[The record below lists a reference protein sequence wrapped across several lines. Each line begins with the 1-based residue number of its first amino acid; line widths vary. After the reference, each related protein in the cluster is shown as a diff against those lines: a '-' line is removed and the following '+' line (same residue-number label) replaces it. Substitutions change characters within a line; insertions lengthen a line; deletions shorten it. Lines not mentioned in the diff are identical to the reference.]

1 MQNKA
6 TATPL
11 ETLEEK
17 IRIFQ
22 EKMEEIK
29 QDRENTKYYF
39 EGEIKRVVDLL
50 DRDLESLKSKQ
61 IPRLLEELIK
71 KGNECKHKGISEYVK
86 LMDST
91 LNNGIK
97 SAFDNWLVQEEERL
111 NVEYGKIAKRYSEK
125 TNEIIE
131 SILTASSELFDLNI
145 DKLKTEDSISTDSSL
160 YLMTG
165 DPPKFFD
172 LEGAFDFF
180 SQRILPRKISQKM
193 VLNDLKKRL
202 PQKIDQNCGRVR
214 WDFMDRIKRSFMNFR
229 WDLNQKINTTEES
242 ITAAIQK
249 ALELKK
255 QSAEDIKK
263 AQDQIAKDLDDLY
276 RIKQRLGDLERIL
289 EFS

>member
-1 MQNKA
+1 LQNKA

-39 EGEIKRVVDLL
+39 EGEI
-50 DRDLESLKSKQ
+50 KQ

-97 SAFDNWLVQEEERL
+97 SAFDNWLVQEEEGL
-111 NVEYGKIAKRYSEK
+111 NVEHGKIAKRYSEK

-145 DKLKTEDSISTDSSL
+145 DKLKKEDSISTDSSL

-255 QSAEDIKK
+255 QSAQESPRSNRK
-263 AQDQIAKDLDDLY
+263 
-276 RIKQRLGDLERIL
+276 RP
-289 EFS
+289 